1 MNLKIVE
8 NEVREV
14 IVGVADTVKEIL
26 IVERLIDIVEEIIR
40 EALIDAL
47 DAIQNHHR
55 DEETLETGEPS
66 VLLGS

>member
-55 DEETLETGEPS
+55 DEEILETGEPS